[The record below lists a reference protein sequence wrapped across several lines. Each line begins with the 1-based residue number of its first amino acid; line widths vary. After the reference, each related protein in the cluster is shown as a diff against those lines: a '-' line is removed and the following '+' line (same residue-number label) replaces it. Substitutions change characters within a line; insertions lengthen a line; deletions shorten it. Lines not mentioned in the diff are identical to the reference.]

1 MSDAIFSEPCRVSVR
16 TVAVRAVL
24 AAALGAAIPAGAVQ
38 AQERTTPSVSVNA
51 QQIQTAWA
59 RLQQAFTPEQQA
71 NEARSTARL
80 LAASGVR
87 IGSLEMDVKNIAT
100 GRTVP
105 RDDPSILQR
114 PQAHEVTFVVD
125 GRFYTF
131 RPLSRASLEAFTGR

>member
-1 MSDAIFSEPCRVSVR
+1 MSVR
-16 TVAVRAVL
+16 PAVISLILVAAVASPSL
-24 AAALGAAIPAGAVQ
+24 
-38 AQERTTPSVSVNA
+38 AQEQTAPSVSVNA
-51 QQIQTAWA
+51 QQLQTAWS